1 MHMGRR
7 CRFLLTT
14 KVLGMCGA
22 ILVRSDLRK
31 GFGSGGAVIWVT
43 FQKVCAAFGVFK
55 VVSS

>member
-1 MHMGRR
+1 MGRR
-7 CRFLLTT
+7 CRFLLST
-14 KVLGMCGA
+14 KTLSLCGA

-31 GFGSGGAVIWVT
+31 GFSSGGAVTWVT